1 MIEEAG
7 ATTET
12 AKSLG
17 IGASTLRKYAAA
29 LEEQGYR
36 FERSANKSRLFK
48 SDDIECIERL
58 MTELR
63 EHNLPLVDAVVTV
76 LSPTE
81 GKNGGV
87 SEQVQKVS
95 SEQECAAASDL
106 SSAAAPAQDS
116 ELNQSETM
124 LSDSLAPLG
133 LEQHTQLRSYEGL
146 GQLVSEVTYGAVE
159 PKQDDRVQ
167 LLQHRVDELEL
178 TLQHLAE
185 THLALQE
192 QMEKQR
198 QWMNDKLEEE
208 RDRELVTN
216 LRSYQGRKRKSKISS
231 LRMLFGLLPKKHKEA

>member
-1 MIEEAG
+1 MMIEEAG

-63 EHNLPLVDAVVTV
+63 EHNLPLADAVVTV
-76 LSPTE
+76 LAPEVPVAVTE
-81 GKNGGV
+81 VNV
-87 SEQVQKVS
+87 SVLGMDGL
-95 SEQECAAASDL
+95 SETECAAAVMPSTYPEGAE
-106 SSAAAPAQDS
+106 SIG
-116 ELNQSETM
+116 N
-124 LSDSLAPLG
+124 
-133 LEQHTQLRSYEGL
+133 LRSYEGL

-159 PKQDDRVQ
+159 QQQDDRVQ
-167 LLQHRVDELEL
+167 LLQQRVDELEL

-185 THLALQE
+185 THMALQE

-198 QWMNDKLEEE
+198 QWMNEKLEEE

-216 LRSYQGRKRKSKISS
+216 LRSFQGRKRKPKGVS

>member
-1 MIEEAG
+1 MMIEEAG

-63 EHNLPLVDAVVTV
+63 EHNLPLADAVVTV
-76 LSPTE
+76 LAPEVPVAVVEIDVPVVGIE
-81 GKNGGV
+81 GL
-87 SEQVQKVS
+87 SES
-95 SEQECAAASDL
+95 ECAATVMPPTYPEGAESIG
-106 SSAAAPAQDS
+106 
-116 ELNQSETM
+116 N
-124 LSDSLAPLG
+124 
-133 LEQHTQLRSYEGL
+133 LRSYEGL

-159 PKQDDRVQ
+159 QQQDDRVQ
-167 LLQHRVDELEL
+167 LLQQRVDELEL

-185 THLALQE
+185 THMALQE

-198 QWMNDKLEEE
+198 LWMNEKLEEE

-216 LRSYQGRKRKSKISS
+216 LRSFQTRKRKPKGAS

>member
-1 MIEEAG
+1 MMIEEAG

-63 EHNLPLVDAVVTV
+63 EHNLPLADAVVTV
-76 LSPTE
+76 LTPDVPE
-81 GKNGGV
+81 MRIENL
-87 SEQVQKVS
+87 SEP
-95 SEQECAAASDL
+95 ECAATVMPSTL
-106 SSAAAPAQDS
+106 PGGP
-116 ELNQSETM
+116 ELTGN
-124 LSDSLAPLG
+124 
-133 LEQHTQLRSYEGL
+133 LRSYEGL

-159 PKQDDRVQ
+159 QEDDRVQ
-167 LLQHRVDELEL
+167 LLQQRVDELEL

-185 THLALQE
+185 THMILQE

-198 QWMNDKLEEE
+198 LWMNEKLEEE

-216 LRSYQGRKRKSKISS
+216 LRSFQGRKRKPKGTT

>member
-1 MIEEAG
+1 MMIEEAG

-63 EHNLPLVDAVVTV
+63 EHNLPLADAVVTV
-76 LSPTE
+76 LAPEAPVAVAEIDVPVVGIE
-81 GKNGGV
+81 GL
-87 SEQVQKVS
+87 SES
-95 SEQECAAASDL
+95 ECAATVMPSI
-106 SSAAAPAQDS
+106 SPEGPESIG
-116 ELNQSETM
+116 N
-124 LSDSLAPLG
+124 
-133 LEQHTQLRSYEGL
+133 LRSYEGL

-159 PKQDDRVQ
+159 QQQDDRVQ
-167 LLQHRVDELEL
+167 LLQQRVDELEL
-178 TLQHLAE
+178 TLQHLAD
-185 THLALQE
+185 THMALQE

-198 QWMNDKLEEE
+198 LWMNEKLEEE

-216 LRSYQGRKRKSKISS
+216 LRSFQGRKRKPKGVS
-231 LRMLFGLLPKKHKEA
+231 LRMLFGFLPKKHKEA

>member
-1 MIEEAG
+1 MIEEVG

-63 EHNLPLVDAVVTV
+63 EHNLPLSDAVVTV
-76 LSPTE
+76 LSPAT
-81 GKNGGV
+81 GKQ
-87 SEQVQKVS
+87 EQQSVEAINMQAK
-95 SEQECAAASDL
+95 QECAASGMILSGSD
-106 SSAAAPAQDS
+106 
-116 ELNQSETM
+116 
-124 LSDSLAPLG
+124 PLPP
-133 LEQHTQLRSYEGL
+133 LEVDKYGELRSYEGL

-159 PKQDDRVQ
+159 PQAEHDDRVQ
-167 LLQHRVDELEL
+167 VLQHRVDELEL

-198 QWMNDKLEEE
+198 QWMNEKLEEE

-216 LRSYQGRKRKSKISS
+216 LRSYQGRKRKSKITS
-231 LRMLFGLLPKKHKEA
+231 LRMLFGLMPKKHKEA

>member
-63 EHNLPLVDAVVTV
+63 EHNLPLADAVVTV
-76 LSPTE
+76 LSPDLPVMAVE
-81 GKNGGV
+81 SP
-87 SEQVQKVS
+87 SET
-95 SEQECAAASDL
+95 ECAATVM
-106 SSAAAPAQDS
+106 PAIFPEEPEPS
-116 ELNQSETM
+116 VN
-124 LSDSLAPLG
+124 
-133 LEQHTQLRSYEGL
+133 LRAYEGL
-146 GQLVSEVTYGAVE
+146 GKLVSEVTYGAVE
-159 PKQDDRVQ
+159 QQDDRMQ
-167 LLQHRVDELEL
+167 LLQQRVDELEL
-178 TLQHLAE
+178 TLQHLAD

-198 QWMNDKLEEE
+198 LWMNEKLEEE

-216 LRSYQGRKRKSKISS
+216 LRSFQGRKRKPKGSS
-231 LRMLFGLLPKKHKEA
+231 LRMLFGLLPRKRKEA

>member
-1 MIEEAG
+1 MMIEEAG

-63 EHNLPLVDAVVTV
+63 EHNLPLADAVVTV
-76 LSPTE
+76 LAPEVPVDAVQVDVPVMGIE
-81 GKNGGV
+81 GL
-87 SEQVQKVS
+87 SAP
-95 SEQECAAASDL
+95 ECAATSM
-106 SSAAAPAQDS
+106 SSTYPEGAES
-116 ELNQSETM
+116 IGN
-124 LSDSLAPLG
+124 
-133 LEQHTQLRSYEGL
+133 LRSYQGL

-159 PKQDDRVQ
+159 QQQDDRVQ
-167 LLQHRVDELEL
+167 LLQQRVDELEL

-185 THLALQE
+185 TYMVLQE

-198 QWMNDKLEEE
+198 LWMNEKLEEE

-216 LRSYQGRKRKSKISS
+216 LRNFQGRKRKPKGVS

>member
-1 MIEEAG
+1 MMIEEAG

-48 SDDIECIERL
+48 SVDIECIERL
-58 MTELR
+58 MAELR
-63 EHNLPLVDAVVTV
+63 EHNLPLADAVVTV
-76 LSPTE
+76 LAPDLPE
-81 GKNGGV
+81 VGV
-87 SEQVQKVS
+87 PVVDVPVVSIERMSEP
-95 SEQECAAASDL
+95 ECAATSM
-106 SSAAAPAQDS
+106 SAVFP
-116 ELNQSETM
+116 
-124 LSDSLAPLG
+124 
-133 LEQHTQLRSYEGL
+133 EQPEVTGNLRSYEGL

-159 PKQDDRVQ
+159 QQQDDQVQ
-167 LLQHRVDELEL
+167 LLQQRVDELEL

-185 THLALQE
+185 THMALQE

-198 QWMNDKLEEE
+198 LWMNEKLEEE

-216 LRSYQGRKRKSKISS
+216 LRSFQERKRKPKGTS

>member
-1 MIEEAG
+1 MMIEEAG

-36 FERSANKSRLFK
+36 FERSANKSRLFR
-48 SDDIECIERL
+48 SEDVECIERL

-76 LSPTE
+76 LSPEASTVE
-81 GKNGGV
+81 IGNT
-87 SEQVQKVS
+87 SES
-95 SEQECAAASDL
+95 ECAATVM
-106 SSAAAPAQDS
+106 PALFPEGAEPPNS
-116 ELNQSETM
+116 
-124 LSDSLAPLG
+124 
-133 LEQHTQLRSYEGL
+133 LRSYEGL
-146 GQLVSEVTYGAVE
+146 GQLVTEVTAGAVA
-159 PKQDDRVQ
+159 PPDARVQ
-167 LLQHRVDELEL
+167 QLQHRVDELEL
-178 TLQHLAE
+178 TLKHLAD
-185 THLALQE
+185 THEALQE

-198 QWMNDKLEEE
+198 LWMNEKLEEE

-216 LRSYQGRKRKSKISS
+216 LRSYQGRKRKPKGTT

>member
-63 EHNLPLVDAVVTV
+63 EHNLPLADAVVTV
-76 LSPTE
+76 LTPNVPVMAME
-81 GKNGGV
+81 EALGA
-87 SEQVQKVS
+87 
-95 SEQECAAASDL
+95 ECAATVM
-106 SSAAAPAQDS
+106 PAIFP
-116 ELNQSETM
+116 EEPEPT
-124 LSDSLAPLG
+124 G
-133 LEQHTQLRSYEGL
+133 TLRSYEGL
-146 GQLVSEVTYGAVE
+146 GQLVSEVTFGAVE
-159 PKQDDRVQ
+159 QQDDQVQ

-178 TLQHLAE
+178 TLQHLAD

-198 QWMNDKLEEE
+198 LWMNEKLEEE

-216 LRSYQGRKRKSKISS
+216 LRSFQGRKRKPKGTS

>member
-48 SDDIECIERL
+48 SDDIVCIERL

-63 EHNLPLVDAVVTV
+63 EHNLPLADAVVTV
-76 LSPTE
+76 LTPDVPVVAIE
-81 GKNGGV
+81 
-87 SEQVQKVS
+87 S
-95 SEQECAAASDL
+95 SSAECAATVVPEVS
-106 SSAAAPAQDS
+106 P
-116 ELNQSETM
+116 EGHEPM
-124 LSDSLAPLG
+124 LTG
-133 LEQHTQLRSYEGL
+133 TQRAYEGL
-146 GQLVSEVTYGAVE
+146 GQLVSEVTHGAVE
-159 PKQDDRVQ
+159 QQDDRVQ
-167 LLQHRVDELEL
+167 LLQQRVDELEL
-178 TLQHLAE
+178 TLQHLAD

-192 QMEKQR
+192 QMDKQR
-198 QWMNDKLEEE
+198 LWMNEKLEEE

-216 LRSYQGRKRKSKISS
+216 LRSFQGRKRKPKGTS

>member
-1 MIEEAG
+1 MMIEEVG

-63 EHNLPLVDAVVTV
+63 EHNLPLADAVVTV
-76 LSPTE
+76 LSPAE
-81 GKNGGV
+81 GKT
-87 SEQVQKVS
+87 EQQSVQAIR
-95 SEQECAAASDL
+95 EQTEQQCAAASMIV
-106 SSAAAPAQDS
+106 SG
-116 ELNQSETM
+116 
-124 LSDSLAPLG
+124 SDPLPP
-133 LEQHTQLRSYEGL
+133 LEVDQYGQLRSYEGL

-159 PKQDDRVQ
+159 PKPEEDDRVQ
-167 LLQHRVDELEL
+167 VLQHRVDELEL

-198 QWMNDKLEEE
+198 QWMNEKLEEE

-216 LRSYQGRKRKSKISS
+216 LRSYQGRKRKSKITS
-231 LRMLFGLLPKKHKEA
+231 LRMLFGLMPKKHNEA

>member
-1 MIEEAG
+1 MMIEEAG

-63 EHNLPLVDAVVTV
+63 EHNLPLADAVVTV
-76 LSPTE
+76 LAPDLLVVDELMVRIE
-81 GKNGGV
+81 GF
-87 SEQVQKVS
+87 SEP
-95 SEQECAAASDL
+95 ECAATVM
-106 SSAAAPAQDS
+106 PAVYPEGYEPS
-116 ELNQSETM
+116 GN
-124 LSDSLAPLG
+124 
-133 LEQHTQLRSYEGL
+133 LRSYEGL

-159 PKQDDRVQ
+159 QQQDDRVQ
-167 LLQHRVDELEL
+167 LLQQRVDELEL
-178 TLQHLAE
+178 TLRHLAE
-185 THLALQE
+185 THMALEE

-198 QWMNDKLEEE
+198 LWMNEKLEEE

-216 LRSYQGRKRKSKISS
+216 LRSFQGRKRKPKGTA

>member
-1 MIEEAG
+1 MMIEEAG

-63 EHNLPLVDAVVTV
+63 EHNLPLADAVVTV
-76 LSPTE
+76 LAPDVPVVEVNVDVPAVRIE
-81 GKNGGV
+81 GL
-87 SEQVQKVS
+87 SEP
-95 SEQECAAASDL
+95 ECAATSM
-106 SSAAAPAQDS
+106 SSIYP
-116 ELNQSETM
+116 EEPEVTGN
-124 LSDSLAPLG
+124 
-133 LEQHTQLRSYEGL
+133 LRSYEGL

-159 PKQDDRVQ
+159 QQQQDDRVQ
-167 LLQHRVDELEL
+167 LLQQRVDELEL
-178 TLQHLAE
+178 TLQHLAD
-185 THLALQE
+185 THMALQE

-198 QWMNDKLEEE
+198 LWMNEKLEEE

-216 LRSYQGRKRKSKISS
+216 LRSFQGRKRKPKGAS

>member
-1 MIEEAG
+1 MMIEEAG

-63 EHNLPLVDAVVTV
+63 EHNLPLADAVVTV
-76 LSPTE
+76 LAPEVPVAVVEVDVPVLGIE
-81 GKNGGV
+81 GL
-87 SEQVQKVS
+87 SET
-95 SEQECAAASDL
+95 ECAATVM
-106 SSAAAPAQDS
+106 SSVFP
-116 ELNQSETM
+116 EEPEVTGN
-124 LSDSLAPLG
+124 
-133 LEQHTQLRSYEGL
+133 LRSYEGL

-159 PKQDDRVQ
+159 QQQDDRVQ
-167 LLQHRVDELEL
+167 LLQQRVDELEL
-178 TLQHLAE
+178 TFQHLAE
-185 THLALQE
+185 THMALQE

-198 QWMNDKLEEE
+198 LWMNEKLEEE

-216 LRSYQGRKRKSKISS
+216 LRSFQGRKRKSKGVS
-231 LRMLFGLLPKKHKEA
+231 LRMLFGFLPKKHKEA

>member
-1 MIEEAG
+1 MMIEEVG

-29 LEEQGYR
+29 LEEQGYH

-63 EHNLPLVDAVVTV
+63 EHNLPLADAVVTV
-76 LSPTE
+76 LSPAEAQPEQETVQD
-81 GKNGGV
+81 V
-87 SEQVQKVS
+87 SEQA
-95 SEQECAAASDL
+95 EQECAAAGAVL
-106 SSAAAPAQDS
+106 SG
-116 ELNQSETM
+116 
-124 LSDSLAPLG
+124 SDSLPPLEVDQYG
-133 LEQHTQLRSYEGL
+133 QLRSYEGL
-146 GQLVSEVTYGAVE
+146 GQLVSEVTHGAVE
-159 PKQDDRVQ
+159 PRQEDDDRVQ
-167 LLQHRVDELEL
+167 VLQHRVDELEL

-185 THLALQE
+185 TYLALQE

-198 QWMNDKLEEE
+198 QWMNEKLEEE

-216 LRSYQGRKRKSKISS
+216 LRSYQGRKRKSKVTS

>member
-1 MIEEAG
+1 MMIEEVG

-63 EHNLPLVDAVVTV
+63 EHNLPLADAVVTV
-76 LSPTE
+76 LSPAEEKTE
-81 GKNGGV
+81 QQ
-87 SEQVQKVS
+87 SVQAIREHT
-95 SEQECAAASDL
+95 EQECAATSTVL
-106 SSAAAPAQDS
+106 SGA
-116 ELNQSETM
+116 N
-124 LSDSLAPLG
+124 PLPP
-133 LEQHTQLRSYEGL
+133 LEVDQYGQLRSYEGL

-159 PKQDDRVQ
+159 PKPEEDDRVQ
-167 LLQHRVDELEL
+167 VLQHRVDELEL

-185 THLALQE
+185 THLVLQE

-198 QWMNDKLEEE
+198 QWMNEKLEEE

-216 LRSYQGRKRKSKISS
+216 LRSYQGRKRKSKITS
-231 LRMLFGLLPKKHKEA
+231 LRMLFGLMPKKHKEA

>member
-1 MIEEAG
+1 MIEEVG

-63 EHNLPLVDAVVTV
+63 EHNLPLADAVVTV
-76 LSPTE
+76 LSPAE
-81 GKNGGV
+81 GKT
-87 SEQVQKVS
+87 EQHSVQAIREQT
-95 SEQECAAASDL
+95 EQECAVASTVL
-106 SSAAAPAQDS
+106 SGS
-116 ELNQSETM
+116 N
-124 LSDSLAPLG
+124 PLPP
-133 LEQHTQLRSYEGL
+133 LEVDQYGQLRSYEGL

-159 PKQDDRVQ
+159 PKPEEDDRVQ
-167 LLQHRVDELEL
+167 VLQHRVDELEL

-198 QWMNDKLEEE
+198 QWMNEKLEEE

-216 LRSYQGRKRKSKISS
+216 LRSYQGRKRKSKITS
-231 LRMLFGLLPKKHKEA
+231 LRMLFGLMPKKHKEA

>member
-36 FERSANKSRLFK
+36 FERAANKSRLFK

-63 EHNLPLVDAVVTV
+63 EHNLPLADAVVTV
-76 LSPTE
+76 LSPAE
-81 GKNGGV
+81 KQ
-87 SEQVQKVS
+87 SEPDFVQS
-95 SEQECAAASDL
+95 AYEQSEQECAAASAVL
-106 SSAAAPAQDS
+106 SGPDS
-116 ELNQSETM
+116 K
-124 LSDSLAPLG
+124 PL
-133 LEQHTQLRSYEGL
+133 LEVDQHGQLRSYEGL

-159 PKQDDRVQ
+159 PKQEQDDRVQ

-198 QWMNDKLEEE
+198 VWMNEKLEEE

-216 LRSYQGRKRKSKISS
+216 LRSYQGRKRKSKVTS

>member
-1 MIEEAG
+1 MMIEEVG

-63 EHNLPLVDAVVTV
+63 EHNLPLADAVVTV
-76 LSPTE
+76 LSPAE
-81 GKNGGV
+81 GKT
-87 SEQVQKVS
+87 EQQSVQAIREHT
-95 SEQECAAASDL
+95 EQECAAASTVL
-106 SSAAAPAQDS
+106 SGS
-116 ELNQSETM
+116 N
-124 LSDSLAPLG
+124 PLPP
-133 LEQHTQLRSYEGL
+133 LEVDQYGQLRSYEGL

-159 PKQDDRVQ
+159 PKPEEDDRVQ
-167 LLQHRVDELEL
+167 VLQHRVDELEL

-198 QWMNDKLEEE
+198 QWMNEKLEEE

-216 LRSYQGRKRKSKISS
+216 LRSYQGRKRKSKITS
-231 LRMLFGLLPKKHKEA
+231 LRMLFGLMPKKHKEA

>member
-1 MIEEAG
+1 MKLIPKRLHSGRELMMIEEAG

-63 EHNLPLVDAVVTV
+63 EHNLPLADAVVTV
-76 LSPTE
+76 LAPEVPVAAVVQLDVPVAGIE
-81 GKNGGV
+81 GL
-87 SEQVQKVS
+87 SEP
-95 SEQECAAASDL
+95 ECAATSM
-106 SSAAAPAQDS
+106 SSVFP
-116 ELNQSETM
+116 EEPEVTGN
-124 LSDSLAPLG
+124 
-133 LEQHTQLRSYEGL
+133 LRSYEGL

-159 PKQDDRVQ
+159 QQQDDRVQ

-178 TLQHLAE
+178 TLQHLAD
-185 THLALQE
+185 THMALQE

-198 QWMNDKLEEE
+198 LWMNEKLEEE

-216 LRSYQGRKRKSKISS
+216 LRSFQGRKRKPKGVS
-231 LRMLFGLLPKKHKEA
+231 LRMLFGFLPKKHKEA

>member
-1 MIEEAG
+1 MMIEEVG

-63 EHNLPLVDAVVTV
+63 EHNLPLADAVVTV
-76 LSPTE
+76 LSPAE
-81 GKNGGV
+81 GKT
-87 SEQVQKVS
+87 EQHSVQAIREQT
-95 SEQECAAASDL
+95 EQECAVASTVL
-106 SSAAAPAQDS
+106 SGS
-116 ELNQSETM
+116 N
-124 LSDSLAPLG
+124 PLPP
-133 LEQHTQLRSYEGL
+133 LEVDQYGQLRSYEGL

-159 PKQDDRVQ
+159 PKPEEDDRVQ
-167 LLQHRVDELEL
+167 VLQHRVDELEL

-198 QWMNDKLEEE
+198 QWMNEKLEEE

-216 LRSYQGRKRKSKISS
+216 LRSYQGRKRKSKITS
-231 LRMLFGLLPKKHKEA
+231 LRMLFGLMPKKHKEA

>member
-1 MIEEAG
+1 MMIEEAG

-36 FERSANKSRLFK
+36 FERSANKSRLFR
-48 SDDIECIERL
+48 SEDVECIERL

-76 LSPTE
+76 LSPEASTVE
-81 GKNGGV
+81 IGDT
-87 SEQVQKVS
+87 SES
-95 SEQECAAASDL
+95 ECAATIMPSLFPEGAE
-106 SSAAAPAQDS
+106 P
-116 ELNQSETM
+116 LNS
-124 LSDSLAPLG
+124 
-133 LEQHTQLRSYEGL
+133 LRSYEGL
-146 GQLVSEVTYGAVE
+146 GQLVTEVTAGAVA
-159 PKQDDRVQ
+159 PQDDRVQ
-167 LLQHRVDELEL
+167 QLQHRVDELEL
-178 TLQHLAE
+178 TLKHLAD
-185 THLALQE
+185 THEALQE

-198 QWMNDKLEEE
+198 LWMNEKLEEE

-216 LRSYQGRKRKSKISS
+216 LRSYQGRKRKPKGTT

>member
-1 MIEEAG
+1 MMIEEAG

-63 EHNLPLVDAVVTV
+63 EHNLPLADAVVTV
-76 LSPTE
+76 LAPEASVAVTE
-81 GKNGGV
+81 IDVTMVGIAGL
-87 SEQVQKVS
+87 SES
-95 SEQECAAASDL
+95 ECAATVMPPTYPEGAESIG
-106 SSAAAPAQDS
+106 
-116 ELNQSETM
+116 N
-124 LSDSLAPLG
+124 
-133 LEQHTQLRSYEGL
+133 LRSYEGL

-159 PKQDDRVQ
+159 QQQDDRVQ
-167 LLQHRVDELEL
+167 LLQQRVDELEL

-185 THLALQE
+185 THMALQE
-192 QMEKQR
+192 QIEKQR
-198 QWMNDKLEEE
+198 LWMNEKLEEE

-216 LRSYQGRKRKSKISS
+216 LRSFQGRKRKPKGVS

>member
-1 MIEEAG
+1 MMIEEAG

-63 EHNLPLVDAVVTV
+63 EHNLPLADAVVTV
-76 LSPTE
+76 LAPNLPE
-81 GKNGGV
+81 VDVPVVDVPVV
-87 SEQVQKVS
+87 SIES
-95 SEQECAAASDL
+95 MSESECAATSM
-106 SSAAAPAQDS
+106 SAVFPEQP
-116 ELNQSETM
+116 ELTGN
-124 LSDSLAPLG
+124 
-133 LEQHTQLRSYEGL
+133 LRSYEGL

-159 PKQDDRVQ
+159 QQQDDRVQ
-167 LLQHRVDELEL
+167 LLQQRVDELEL

-185 THLALQE
+185 THMALQE

-198 QWMNDKLEEE
+198 LWMNEKLEEE

-216 LRSYQGRKRKSKISS
+216 LRSFQERKRKPKGVS

>member
-1 MIEEAG
+1 MMIEEAG

-63 EHNLPLVDAVVTV
+63 EHNLPLADAVVTV
-76 LSPTE
+76 LAPEAPVAAVHVDVPVVGIE
-81 GKNGGV
+81 GL
-87 SEQVQKVS
+87 SET
-95 SEQECAAASDL
+95 ECAATVM
-106 SSAAAPAQDS
+106 SSVFPEEP
-116 ELNQSETM
+116 ELTGN
-124 LSDSLAPLG
+124 
-133 LEQHTQLRSYEGL
+133 LRSYEGL

-159 PKQDDRVQ
+159 QQQDDRVQ
-167 LLQHRVDELEL
+167 LLQQRVDELEL

-185 THLALQE
+185 THMALQE

-198 QWMNDKLEEE
+198 LWMNEKLEEE

-216 LRSYQGRKRKSKISS
+216 LRSFQGRKRKPKGVS

>member
-1 MIEEAG
+1 MMIEEAG

-63 EHNLPLVDAVVTV
+63 EHNLPLADAVVTV
-76 LSPTE
+76 LAPEVPVAVVEDVPVVGIESL
-81 GKNGGV
+81 
-87 SEQVQKVS
+87 SEL
-95 SEQECAAASDL
+95 ECAATVMPSTYPEGTE
-106 SSAAAPAQDS
+106 SIG
-116 ELNQSETM
+116 N
-124 LSDSLAPLG
+124 
-133 LEQHTQLRSYEGL
+133 LRSYEGL

-159 PKQDDRVQ
+159 QPQDDRVQ
-167 LLQHRVDELEL
+167 LLQQRVDELEL

-185 THLALQE
+185 THMALQE

-198 QWMNDKLEEE
+198 LWMNEKLEEE

-216 LRSYQGRKRKSKISS
+216 LRSFQGRKRKPKGVS

>member
-36 FERSANKSRLFK
+36 FERSANKSRLFR

-63 EHNLPLVDAVVTV
+63 EHNLPLADAVVTV
-76 LSPTE
+76 LSPEVPVSAE
-81 GKNGGV
+81 GI
-87 SEQVQKVS
+87 S
-95 SEQECAAASDL
+95 SEKECAAAAIPAMFPEGTEP
-106 SSAAAPAQDS
+106 AAS
-116 ELNQSETM
+116 
-124 LSDSLAPLG
+124 
-133 LEQHTQLRSYEGL
+133 LRSYEGL
-146 GQLVSEVTYGAVE
+146 GQLVNEVTYGAVE
-159 PKQDDRVQ
+159 PKEDRVQ
-167 LLQHRVDELEL
+167 ILQQRVDELEL
-178 TLQHLAE
+178 TLQQLAD
-185 THLALQE
+185 THTALQD
-192 QMEKQR
+192 QIEKQR
-198 QWMNDKLEEE
+198 LWMNEKLEEE

-216 LRSYQGRKRKSKISS
+216 LRSFQGRKRKPKGTS

>member
-1 MIEEAG
+1 MMIEEAG
-7 ATTET
+7 VTTET

-36 FERSANKSRLFK
+36 FERAANKSRLFK
-48 SDDIECIERL
+48 ADDIECIERL

-63 EHNLPLVDAVVTV
+63 EHNLPLADAVITV
-76 LSPTE
+76 LSPSEGHTE
-81 GKNGGV
+81 Q
-87 SEQVQKVS
+87 SSVQTTDEHQLEL
-95 SEQECAAASDL
+95 EQECAVT
-106 SSAAAPAQDS
+106 S
-116 ELNQSETM
+116 EEQSISTP
-124 LSDSLAPLG
+124 LTSLEP
-133 LEQHTQLRSYEGL
+133 EQHGQVRSYEGL

-159 PKQDDRVQ
+159 PKQEEDSLVQ
-167 LLQHRVDELEL
+167 VLQHRVDELEL

-185 THLALQE
+185 THLVLQE

-198 QWMNDKLEEE
+198 QWMNEKLEEE

-216 LRSYQGRKRKSKISS
+216 LRSYQGRKRKSKVTS

>member
-87 SEQVQKVS
+87 SEQVQKGS

-106 SSAAAPAQDS
+106 SSAQDS
-116 ELNQSETM
+116 ALDQSETM

>member
-1 MIEEAG
+1 MMIEEVG

-29 LEEQGYR
+29 LEERGYR

-63 EHNLPLVDAVVTV
+63 EHNLPLADAVITV
-76 LSPTE
+76 LSPAE
-81 GKNGGV
+81 KK
-87 SEQVQKVS
+87 SEQQSVQNVNEQA
-95 SEQECAAASDL
+95 EQECAATSAVL
-106 SSAAAPAQDS
+106 SGS
-116 ELNQSETM
+116 N
-124 LSDSLAPLG
+124 PLPP
-133 LEQHTQLRSYEGL
+133 LEVDQYGHLKSYEGL

-159 PKQDDRVQ
+159 PKPEQDDRVQ
-167 LLQHRVDELEL
+167 VLQHRVDELEL

-198 QWMNDKLEEE
+198 QWMNEKLEEE

-216 LRSYQGRKRKSKISS
+216 LRSYQGRKRKSKITS
-231 LRMLFGLLPKKHKEA
+231 LRMLLGLMPKKHKEA

>member
-1 MIEEAG
+1 MMIEEAG

-63 EHNLPLVDAVVTV
+63 EHNLPLADAVVTV
-76 LSPTE
+76 LAPEVPVAVVEVDVPVVGIE
-81 GKNGGV
+81 GL
-87 SEQVQKVS
+87 SES
-95 SEQECAAASDL
+95 ECAATVMPSVF
-106 SSAAAPAQDS
+106 P
-116 ELNQSETM
+116 EEPEIMGN
-124 LSDSLAPLG
+124 
-133 LEQHTQLRSYEGL
+133 LRSYEGL

-159 PKQDDRVQ
+159 QQQDDRVQ
-167 LLQHRVDELEL
+167 LLQQRVDELEL

-185 THLALQE
+185 THMALQE
-192 QMEKQR
+192 QMEKHAC
-198 QWMNDKLEEE
+198 
-208 RDRELVTN
+208 
-216 LRSYQGRKRKSKISS
+216 G
-231 LRMLFGLLPKKHKEA
+231 